1 MVWIAGRWI
10 RDPDGWYFVPGSW
23 SRRDRPAGVANRN
36 RAAWR
41 TTGPPADHPD
51 DTPGAAPSP
60 DSFFVPGHYAPA
72 GDRLAWIPGLWARV
86 QPGWDWI
93 PPRWVRRPD
102 GWEFR
107 EGSWV
112 RDRTTV
118 VTTTRPRRRFAA
130 RPGAYTR
137 PPVIIESEVRL
148 AGPDITTD
156 RPPPPPYPIT
166 PSDPIAEAEA
176 SGRPAGSST
185 AVVTE
190 VPAVVIGPV
199 TGMPYYVIRPPGAYP
214 YGPNGVVVPGA
225 VPPFVRRMLDRI
237 LP

>member
-1 MVWIAGRWI
+1 MVWVADRWM
-10 RDPDGWYFVPGSW
+10 RDADGWYLVPGSW
-23 SRRDRPAGVANRN
+23 SRRDQVAGVTNRN

-51 DTPGAAPSP
+51 DTPGPAQGP
-60 DSFFVPGHYAPA
+60 DSFYVPGHYAPS
-72 GDRLAWIPGLWARV
+72 GDRLVWVPGVWARL
-86 QPGWDWI
+86 QPGWDWV
-93 PPRWVRRPD
+93 PARWVRRPD

-112 RDRTTV
+112 RDRSTVV
-118 VTTTRPRRRFAA
+118 VTTQPRRRFAA
-130 RPGAYTR
+130 RPGAYSR
-137 PPVIIESEVRL
+137 PPVIIESETRI
-148 AGPDITTD
+148 ARRDADSD
-156 RPPPPPYPIT
+156 RPPPPYSIT
-166 PSDPIAEAEA
+166 PSDPIAGAEA
-176 SGRPAGSST
+176 DGRRAGSRT
-185 AVVTE
+185 TVVTE
-190 VPAVVIGPV
+190 VPAMIIGPV